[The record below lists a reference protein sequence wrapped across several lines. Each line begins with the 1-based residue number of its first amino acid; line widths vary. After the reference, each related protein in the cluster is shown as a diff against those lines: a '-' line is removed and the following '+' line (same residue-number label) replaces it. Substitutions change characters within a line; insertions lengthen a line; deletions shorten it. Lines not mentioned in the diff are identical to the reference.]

1 MVGGVT
7 WRGGRGVAWRGV
19 GAWGRG
25 GVAGLESTFL
35 VHRPGP
41 TSRQAVR
48 GAGPHRGV
56 VAGRL
61 VPAAERGYESEA
73 NRAARSPLILA
84 DACLNGVFAGALA
97 KTQ

>member
-1 MVGGVT
+1 
-7 WRGGRGVAWRGV
+7 
-19 GAWGRG
+19 
-25 GVAGLESTFL
+25 VAGLESTFL

-61 VPAAERGYESEA
+61 VPAAERGYESAA
-73 NRAARSPLILA
+73 NRAA
-84 DACLNGVFAGALA
+84 
-97 KTQ
+97 